1 MKLNYRKPV
10 LLISPDQDSR
20 FHIVEAVIMA
30 ETGSPCY
37 NLAFVRTRL
46 QHAGKSHAAFV
57 KLGLSIKASH
67 THGLTPAHTHTH
79 THTLIHSKAQRKRKY
94 NIDDSLH
101 CLIGLPQNQLPSDTH
116 AHTHAIEGFS
126 VQTGKSALLKGGSN
140 AHHHI
145 YRHTFAHTCTSLYAH
160 VHICADTVSPLSL
173 ETVYAL
179 FTEMTVD
186 KTH

>member
-1 MKLNYRKPV
+1 M
-10 LLISPDQDSR
+10 
-20 FHIVEAVIMA
+20 
-30 ETGSPCY
+30 T
-37 NLAFVRTRL
+37 RT
-46 QHAGKSHAAFV
+46 
-57 KLGLSIKASH
+57 
-67 THGLTPAHTHTH
+67 HTHTH

-101 CLIGLPQNQLPSDTH
+101 CLQGLPQNQLPSDTH